1 MLQDEFINR
10 LLLIVVFGVV
20 YIYTMLKMASC
31 NSVETAPQKHII
43 LKIIGGIN
51 ILTSSLRTPK
61 ILVKEFCYFL
71 MPIHQ
76 HGLCI
81 DILVQR

>member
-1 MLQDEFINR
+1 MRATFKILFYVNKSKEKDGIVPIMGRVTIN
-10 LLLIVVFGVV
+10 G
-20 YIYTMLKMASC
+20 TQS
-31 NSVETAPQKHII
+31 H
-43 LKIIGGIN
+43 
-51 ILTSSLRTPK
+51 LTSSLRTPK

>member
-1 MLQDEFINR
+1 MPYKKQKAIRSNKKD
-10 LLLIVVFGVV
+10 V
-20 YIYTMLKMASC
+20 IYDLMTDF
-31 NSVETAPQKHII
+31 
-43 LKIIGGIN
+43 
-51 ILTSSLRTPK
+51 LTSSLRTPK

-81 DILVQR
+81 DILI